1 MYSQDYYTT
10 KNTKCQALKK
20 LEIKKRQH
28 DYLKDFYLKAFEIS
42 NKAAKTSIAN
52 FSKCGDYVS
61 IKDNKINAAFFCRQ
75 RYCPI
80 CQWRLSLKV
89 YHEITTIINA
99 LNDKQD
105 YQYILMTLTVQNM
118 DRLAEGITSVLKG
131 FERLC
136 KRRSVKKAFK
146 GYLRT
151 LEITR
156 SEKGQWHPHIHCI
169 WVVDSTYWDTAY
181 IKQQD
186 LIHIWQECVTT
197 EYAPN
202 VDIRMIKGDIYK
214 AVAEVAKYAVKPFD
228 LEQELNKA
236 EILAELIQATYKR
249 RLRAMGGVFK
259 DKARELNITL
269 EDDEQYSPFDNDA
282 SYVYYNGE
290 YIADDIWR
298 EIMQQKENVT
308 RQTLA
313 KGVS

>member
-1 MYSQDYYTT
+1 MYSQDYYTP
-10 KNTKCQALKK
+10 KKTKCQALKK
-20 LEIKKRQH
+20 LELKKHQH
-28 DYLKDFYLKAFEIS
+28 DHLKEFYLQAFEIS
-42 NKAAKTSIAN
+42 NKAAKTSIQN
-52 FSKCGDYVS
+52 FSRCGYHVS

-89 YHEITTIINA
+89 FHEINSIINA
-99 LNDKQD
+99 LNDKQE
-105 YQYILMTLTVQNM
+105 YKYILMTLTVQNM
-118 DRLAEGITSVLKG
+118 DKLSEGITSVLKG
-131 FERLC
+131 FEKLC
-136 KRRSVKKAFK
+136 KRRAIKRAFK

-169 WVVDSTYWDTAY
+169 WVVDSSYWDTAY

-186 LIHIWQECVTT
+186 LINIWQGCIGT

-202 VDIRMIKGDIYK
+202 VDIRLIKGDINK

-228 LEQELNKA
+228 LEQEMHKA

-249 RLRAMGGVFK
+249 RLRAMGGVFREQAK
-259 DKARELNITL
+259 ELNITL
-269 EDDEQYSPFDNDA
+269 EDDEEYNPYDNDE
-282 SYVYYNGE
+282 SYVYYNGT
-290 YIADDIWR
+290 YITDDVWR
-298 EIMQQKENVT
+298 QIMQQKENVT